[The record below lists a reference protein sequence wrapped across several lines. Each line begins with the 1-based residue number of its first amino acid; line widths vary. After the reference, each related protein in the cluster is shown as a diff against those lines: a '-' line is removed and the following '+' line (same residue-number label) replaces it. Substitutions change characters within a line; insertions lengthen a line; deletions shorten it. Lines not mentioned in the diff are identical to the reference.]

1 MNTKQKWGKK
11 NPLLLYTAAVQLEWT
26 NAWVFLMRGK
36 EEKTVKEN
44 YGINNLVLV
53 VVWRNEAADSKRRSL
68 SSD

>member
-1 MNTKQKWGKK
+1 
-11 NPLLLYTAAVQLEWT
+11 
-26 NAWVFLMRGK
+26 MRGK

-68 SSD
+68 SSDKLTGDQ